1 MYDLNRKHPIL
12 SPLIIT
18 ALKDLANIFLDVN
31 VTLYIQVIF

>member
-1 MYDLNRKHPIL
+1 MYDLNGKHPIL

-18 ALKDLANIFLDVN
+18 ALKDLVKFFLDVN